1 MSEKITQEELQQIH
15 EIKAEYNKI
24 VVALGELP
32 VRKEMLLSAYKNLA
46 AQEQD
51 LLGRLNIKYGNGSI
65 DFNTGEITKE
75 DVESSGDSESV
86 DSKS

>member
-1 MSEKITQEELQQIH
+1 
-15 EIKAEYNKI
+15 
-24 VVALGELP
+24 
-32 VRKEMLLSAYKNLA
+32 LLSAYKNLA